1 MRVAVLSD
9 VHGNLA
15 AFEAALADARAQ
27 SPDQIILAGDYINGG
42 PDSQACLHL
51 ALNSGLVALRGNHER
66 YVCQAGTL
74 RQHVRWNTPWFSS
87 VRFAYQ
93 SFSQADFDA
102 MRALPYDYHGDDF
115 YVVHSTTRDDHDFI
129 DENATDAM
137 FERFFPGIKAGIII
151 RGHNHRHRIDYWGQR
166 PVITSGSVGI
176 GLSGAPKAVY
186 SLATRSNGR
195 WHAEHRYVDY
205 DLEHTLKRFEETA
218 YLEYTGVIGKLY
230 RLELM
235 TGKNIIVAFIER
247 YRDRLDSGQITWDWA
262 WDDFQRYC

>member
-51 ALNSGLVALRGNHER
+51 ALNSGLVTLRGNHER

-115 YVVHSTTRDDHDFI
+115 YVVHSTTRDDHDLSMR
-129 DENATDAM
+129 TPPTPCSSV
-137 FERFFPGIKAGIII
+137 FFP
-151 RGHNHRHRIDYWGQR
+151 
-166 PVITSGSVGI
+166 
-176 GLSGAPKAVY
+176 
-186 SLATRSNGR
+186 
-195 WHAEHRYVDY
+195 
-205 DLEHTLKRFEETA
+205 
-218 YLEYTGVIGKLY
+218 
-230 RLELM
+230 
-235 TGKNIIVAFIER
+235 
-247 YRDRLDSGQITWDWA
+247 RD
-262 WDDFQRYC
+262 